1 MNASD
6 RLLGRR
12 YARALFLSAA
22 ESGGEDKVRSE
33 LSEAYKS
40 LSGQMHLLK
49 NPTIAP
55 KDHKALIA
63 KAAPN
68 LSPKTKH
75 FLELLIDKKRINLL
89 PAIVGDLIRIADDS
103 AGRVRAQVKSASELS
118 QEELDA
124 LTQRLKKYSGKDVVA
139 ETKVDPELLGGVVVR
154 MGDLVLDGS
163 ISGKLRNLAAALIE
177 ER

>member
-1 MNASD
+1 MNTSD
-6 RLLGRR
+6 RTLSRR
-12 YARALFLSAA
+12 YAAALYLSAA
-22 ESGGEDKVRSE
+22 ESGWQDKVRSE

-40 LSGQMHLLK
+40 LSGQLHILK

-55 KDHKALIA
+55 KELKALVA

-68 LSPKTKH
+68 LSPKTRH

-89 PAIVGDLIRIADDS
+89 PIIVGDVTRISDEK
-103 AGRVRAQVKSASELS
+103 AGRVRAQVKSAAELS
-118 QEELDA
+118 PQELEQLVVK
-124 LTQRLKKYSGKDVVA
+124 LKKFSGKDVVA

-163 ISGKLRNLAAALIE
+163 IQGKLRNLASALTE

>member
-6 RLLGRR
+6 RTLARR
-12 YARALFLSAA
+12 YAQALYLSAA
-22 ESGGEDKVRSE
+22 EGGGQDKVRSE
-33 LSEAYKS
+33 LAEAYKS

-55 KDHKALIA
+55 KDHKALVA

-68 LSPKTKH
+68 LSPKTRH

-89 PAIVGDLIRIADDS
+89 PAIAGDLMRIADEG
-103 AGRVRAQVKSASELS
+103 AGRVRAQVRSASELS
-118 QEELDA
+118 QAELDT
-124 LTQRLKKYSGKDVVA
+124 LLQRLRKFSGKDVVT
-139 ETKVDPELLGGVVVR
+139 ETRADPELLGGVVVR

-163 ISGKLRNLAAALIE
+163 IQGRLRGLAAQLLE
-177 ER
+177 E